1 MRKRIQYELKAQH
14 LPKQEIDYTLASG
27 YPWPSDYPQFYNILN
42 KIANKFKFNG
52 NHMLTYLKEEKKS

>member
-14 LPKQEIDYTLASG
+14 SPKQEIDCTLASG
-27 YPWPSDYPQFYNILN
+27 YHYPQFYNILN
-42 KIANKFKFNG
+42 KIANKFNFNG